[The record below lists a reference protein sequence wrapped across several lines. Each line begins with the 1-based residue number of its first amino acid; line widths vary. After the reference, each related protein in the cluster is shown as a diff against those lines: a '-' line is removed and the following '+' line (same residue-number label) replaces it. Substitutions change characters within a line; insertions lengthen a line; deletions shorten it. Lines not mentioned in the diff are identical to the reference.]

1 MAKILWYGDAC
12 SNTGFGR
19 VTHSV
24 LEHLTKEHE
33 VCVLGINYTGDPHEH
48 PYKIYPAC
56 AGGSQDRFGVS
67 RIPEILH
74 KERPDVVICLNDIW
88 IVNQFWERCQF
99 LKDDLKFK
107 FIAYFPVDSERY
119 YPDMLQNMPFW
130 DLAIT
135 FTINCA
141 HRILSHKINIPRL
154 GVLPHGVDSDRF
166 YPTSKEEA
174 RQELG
179 LPLDKFI
186 VFNGNRNQPRKRIDL
201 TIQAF
206 AEFAIDKPD
215 TMLYLHMGA
224 KDLGWDV
231 MPLFQREM
239 TKRGL
244 DDKHRLI
251 LTSSNM
257 NYMDAPPDSLLNTI
271 YNACDVGL
279 NTADGEGWGLVSFE
293 NASCRKP
300 QVVPNHT
307 ACKDIWEGAAQLAD
321 IATWV
326 VDKDLGVE
334 RGLVDVSHT
343 AQLLTE
349 LYEDKSI
356 YAEVADACYAVTQRL
371 STGGNLSLWDSLK
384 LSLIFLLDSC
394 KQHIVFSTLT
404 ATFFSQFDGKSEVS
418 LPSTDKPKSSEGSSP
433 GS

>member
-107 FIAYFPVDSERY
+107 FIAYFPVDSESY

-206 AEFAIDKPD
+206 AEFAVDKPD

-231 MPLFQREM
+231 MPLFHREM

-251 LTSSNM
+251 LTSPNM

-356 YAEVADACYAVTQRL
+356 YAEVADACYAVTQRPEYRWESVAMGFSKAISDL
-371 STGGNLSLWDSLK
+371 S
-384 LSLIFLLDSC
+384 
-394 KQHIVFSTLT
+394 
-404 ATFFSQFDGKSEVS
+404 A
-418 LPSTDKPKSSEGSSP
+418 
-433 GS
+433 